1 MSARRGF
8 VAYEGRRV
16 LARRYEP
23 AGSVYAGKALPAV
36 AGAHTDA
43 YTGRSKS
50 HSGTRSVIPITVIAT
65 FDISLAGRVV
75 VIGVAL
81 HDNATA
87 AIRAVAAPVFIA
99 DGPDLLY

>member
-16 LARRYEP
+16 LARRCEP

-75 VIGVAL
+75 IGVAL
-81 HDNATA
+81 DDHATA
-87 AIRAVAAPVFIA
+87 AVRAVAAPVFIA
-99 DGPDLLY
+99 D